1 MSVEVSG
8 HLENK
13 KIQVTMNVLAEK
25 GYQIP
30 IEQIQ
35 KFLEDNVR
43 VSSVPSF
50 DSLSVKVKLK
60 NKFTADNEK
69 IEITIE

>member
-1 MSVEVSG
+1 
-8 HLENK
+8 
-13 KIQVTMNVLAEK
+13 MNVLAEK

-50 DSLSVKVKLK
+50 DFLSVEVKLK